1 MCPTDPV
8 GLEAVARRMPT
19 AALVAVLAERG
30 EPGDVSAEDLEEMHG
45 LGDQESVSA
54 FMTSWQMRHGRT
66 NTTNV
71 CGNPQ
76 SAWEFYAAMQTIV
89 PRLARE
95 VVILRALAAH
105 KLPCGH
111 ALENIV
117 YGGPDLNGLPA
128 VAQCGQCLA
137 DRQKAKATL
146 PRTPHA
152 VLTAMSRAYTA
163 ARFAAHVAALRAT
176 PGTAEETAAFALL
189 KRLETWRLAVENEA
203 ASEAALGEDYGTD
216 WTDDVLAAD
225 YEARLAGTRP
235 LDAPP
240 MEAP

>member
-1 MCPTDPV
+1 MHPTDPAGIEIHV
-8 GLEAVARRMPT
+8 PAEQARARALPT

-30 EPGDVSAEDLEEMHG
+30 EPGDIPGDQLGELLSLAEQEQAHPGGREAINAAIKMHG
-45 LGDQESVSA
+45 RIGL
-54 FMTSWQMRHGRT
+54 M
-66 NTTNV
+66 
-71 CGNPQ
+71 
-76 SAWEFYAAMQTIV
+76 

-111 ALENIV
+111 GLGDIV

-137 DRQKAKATL
+137 DRQKAKAAL

-152 VLTAMSRAYTA
+152 VLVAMRQAYTA
-163 ARFAAHVAALRAT
+163 ARFAAHVAALRA
-176 PGTAEETAAFALL
+176 PLGTAEETAAFERL
-189 KRLETWRLAVENEA
+189 KRLETWRLVVENEA

-240 MEAP
+240 PEAP